1 VRVIRWS
8 ILIVA
13 AFLMALVVSGIAS
26 AQVRLAPPD
35 QSPFPSTYVPSG
47 EHLYKQ
53 FCSACHGVDAKGQ
66 GPAAASLKMPPPDLT
81 TLAKRHMGKFPEEY
95 VSSVLLF
102 GPGTTAHGASDMPT
116 WGPVFLYLDKH
127 DEAAVKQRIKNL
139 TTYLKSLQQQD

>member
-1 VRVIRWS
+1 VRLTRWAV
-8 ILIVA
+8 LVVA
-13 AFLMALVVSGIAS
+13 FFLMALFMTGIAS

-35 QSPFPSTYVPSG
+35 QSPFPSSYVPSG

-53 FCSACHGVDAKGQ
+53 FCSACHGADAKGQ
-66 GPAAASLKMPPPDLT
+66 GPAAASLKTPPPNLT

-127 DEAAVKQRIKNL
+127 DEAAARQRIKNL
-139 TTYLKSLQQQD
+139 TTYLKSLQEN

>member
-1 VRVIRWS
+1 MRVIRWG

-35 QSPFPSTYVPSG
+35 QSPFPSSYVPSG

-53 FCSACHGVDAKGQ
+53 FCSACHGGDAKGQ
-66 GPAAASLKMPPPDLT
+66 GPAAASLKTPPPDLT

-102 GPGTTAHGASDMPT
+102 GPGTSAHGASDMPT

-127 DEAAVKQRIKNL
+127 DEAAVRQRIKNL
-139 TTYLKSLQQQD
+139 TNYLKSLQQQD